1 MHSASPEGTAAS
13 DREVTRDAPCLPGDA
28 ATRPHSIP
36 FRGQRQR
43 PAEGW
48 DSPCIAGLPAY
59 RELWSQPDDDRG
71 GRYAP
76 NRAAGRPSNPPA
88 ATPPSGAA
96 SAIAAA
102 VAAYRS
108 YWDDAVYANARAGYW
123 NDTTRASLGTGGS
136 LYTLFAQ
143 HAAGSA
149 FEQQRVAVYRADRNG
164 EFTEGDLKLHPLVLD
179 ASPTTRPTEVRLTDC
194 VDATDWLVHVR
205 SDGKLKNGRPGRK
218 YQFEA
223 KVLHN
228 VSGWHV
234 SDASTP
240 PNATC

>member
-1 MHSASPEGTAAS
+1 MRRA
-13 DREVTRDAPCLPGDA
+13 CL
-28 ATRPHSIP
+28 ATRPHGRIP
-36 FRGQRQR
+36 SLSAGSGSDQRR
-43 PAEGW
+43 VGTALASLACLLTASCGHSRTTTAAVVTHPTA
-48 DSPCIAGLPAY
+48 LPAVP
-59 RELWSQPDDDRG
+59 SSPPD
-71 GRYAP
+71 P
-76 NRAAGRPSNPPA
+76 
-88 ATPPSGAA
+88 TPPSAAA

-223 KVLHN
+223 KVLGN

>member
-1 MHSASPEGTAAS
+1 MRRA
-13 DREVTRDAPCLPGDA
+13 CL
-28 ATRPHSIP
+28 ATRPHGRIP
-36 FRGQRQR
+36 PLFAGSGSDQRR
-43 PAEGW
+43 VGTALASLACLLTASCGHSRTTTAAVVTHPTA
-48 DSPCIAGLPAY
+48 LPAV
-59 RELWSQPDDDRG
+59 
-71 GRYAP
+71 
-76 NRAAGRPSNPPA
+76 PSNPPDP
-88 ATPPSGAA
+88 TPPSAAA
-96 SAIAAA
+96 SAIAGA

-143 HAAGSA
+143 HAVGSA

-205 SDGKLKNGRPGRK
+205 SDGKLKNDRPGHK